1 MSSTAHSHS
10 SYGVFPRT
18 SAGLALL
25 AVTRCDSTVGQGFA
39 LPLQHGYQHD
49 SVPLNDGALV
59 LIFKS
64 TVLFMALT

>member
-1 MSSTAHSHS
+1 MSSSTRSRS

-25 AVTRCDSTVGQGFA
+25 AVTWCDSTVGQGFA
-39 LPLQHGYQHD
+39 LPLQHGY
-49 SVPLNDGALV
+49 SVPLNGALV

-64 TVLFMALT
+64 SVLFMALT